1 MCQGTVFAYFTSS
14 ISRYYTDGRYVA
26 LIGKPSAQ
34 LAHDLQKEETE
45 RVKKQ
50 LLDYGPENLQAL
62 TTQLETASKQNEVEI
77 PYHVMESFPVPNAS
91 DISSIDVI
99 TARNP
104 SPPPHLPQ
112 FR

>member
-1 MCQGTVFAYFTSS
+1 VRETVYLLHIFDF
-14 ISRYYTDGRYVA
+14 RYYTDGRYVA
-26 LIGKPSAQ
+26 LIGKPSSQ

-50 LLDYGPENLQAL
+50 LLDYGPNYLQVL
-62 TTQLETASKQNEVEI
+62 TTELETASKQNEVEI
-77 PYHVMESFPVPNAS
+77 PYHVMDSFPVPNAS

-104 SPPPHLPQ
+104 SPPSHLSQ